1 MYTKF
6 VASLVRVN
14 SGQVGK
20 IRVSPARCRSTVASP
35 RSQEEKQQQM
45 DGCTVVQ
52 AEPVELISQTKNAKD
67 VHLNKIHIDFDNT
80 AEAYR
85 SKGNVELLRSLL
97 VFNLCAVD
105 FLVEKNKE
113 VSSFVLG
120 GGFPH
125 EFYE

>member
-1 MYTKF
+1 MSYTKF
-6 VASLVRVN
+6 VASLVRAN
-14 SGQVGK
+14 SGNVRK

-35 RSQEEKQQQM
+35 SRSQEEKKQQQL

-80 AEAYR
+80 EEAYK

-113 VSSFVLG
+113 VS
-120 GGFPH
+120 
-125 EFYE
+125 